1 MSFLSALSV
10 VVLSTA
16 LMLGAASAGTTKDLH
31 SYGSYEYSSSGELPY
46 PFAPPS
52 DDFCDSNTLGDDVYF
67 SVFTPCDFVF
77 YDTTDMPQH
86 FSCDSYGKSTTVVKK
101 QQRKVVMWPES
112 CVAAGPRCY
121 SIKENPNLYNFTL
134 FNDTDFSMQFPE
146 NATVV
151 SVDCTAD
158 FAKVDDFLKNLP
170 QELEDVAKSIGFAA
184 GVFLFAVIAAI
195 VACICCCFG
204 ACRRHPRE
212 ATTYMAVPS
221 HVVKAQPIETTAIY
235 GSQPVNK
242 EMV

>member
-1 MSFLSALSV
+1 MSCLSTLSILL
-10 VVLSTA
+10 LSTA
-16 LMLGAASAGTTKDLH
+16 LLFGATSAGTTKDF
-31 SYGSYEYSSSGELPY
+31 SGFSASGELPY

-52 DDFCDSNTLGDDVYF
+52 KDFCDSNTLGDDVYF

-77 YDTTDMPQH
+77 YDTTVMPQH
-86 FSCDSYGKSTTVVKK
+86 FSCDSYDKSTTLVKK

-121 SIKENPNLYNFTL
+121 SIEENPNLYNFTL
-134 FNDTDFSMQFPE
+134 FNDTEFSMQFPK

-158 FAKVDDFLKNLP
+158 FAKVNEFIKNLP
-170 QELEDVAKSIGFAA
+170 EELEDVAKSIGFAA

-212 ATTYMAVPS
+212 ATYMAVPS
-221 HVVKAQPIETTAIY
+221 HVVKAQPLTTATVY
-235 GSQPVNK
+235 GAQPINK